1 MSATLILH
9 VFISHQTMIKNK
21 LVAPTLQMLFVL
33 MAEEEE
39 EEDDDEDEED
49 HIESSK
55 PSTVAAQTLNEMAL
69 HLPPDKIVNPLLQW
83 AEPAIKSNQII
94 LSLAERKKRRRL
106 LI

>member
-1 MSATLILH
+1 
-9 VFISHQTMIKNK
+9 MIKNK
-21 LVAPTLQMLFVL
+21 LVAPTLQMLFGV
-33 MAEEEE
+33 MAEDE

-83 AEPAIKSNQII
+83 ADPAIKSNHIYV
-94 LSLAERKKRRRL
+94 LKEKK
-106 LI
+106 LIN